1 MISLYKPNPSNTGC
15 AFNFKIGLDQK
26 TQEPAL
32 YMSAIQQHSWNS
44 EKKIG
49 SFSGNKD
56 SPEKNINVK
65 LGEFEC
71 GEVMAAFKYRTE
83 FSTFHAYGDNKT
95 SIKFVPWDKKKKV
108 YGSDQEQ
115 LVRAF
120 GINATRNGNTFKIPI
135 EPGEVEVLNE
145 FFKNFLNRLMDKRFS
160 NQIKLRKDNQKKTD
174 AAPKSSAPEL
184 DTAPF

>member
-49 SFSGNKD
+49 SFSGNK
-56 SPEKNINVK
+56 
-65 LGEFEC
+65 
-71 GEVMAAFKYRTE
+71 VMAAFKYRTE
-83 FSTFHAYGDNKT
+83 LSTFHAYGDNKT

>member
-32 YMSAIQQHSWNS
+32 YMSAIQQHSWNA

-56 SPEKNINVK
+56 NPEKNVNVK
-65 LGEFEC
+65 IGEFEC
-71 GEVMAAFKYRTE
+71 GEILAAFKYRNE
-83 FSTFHAYGDNKT
+83 YSTFHAFGDNKT

-108 YGSDQEQ
+108 FGSDEQQ

-120 GINATRNGNTFKIPI
+120 GINVTRGGNTFKIPLEQGEI
-135 EPGEVEVLNE
+135 EVVTE
-145 FFKNFLNRLMDKRFS
+145 FLKNFLKRLLDKRFS
-160 NQIKLRKDNQKKTD
+160 NQIKDRQNKQKNST
-174 AAPKSSAPEL
+174 KSPEL
-184 DTAPF
+184 ETAPF